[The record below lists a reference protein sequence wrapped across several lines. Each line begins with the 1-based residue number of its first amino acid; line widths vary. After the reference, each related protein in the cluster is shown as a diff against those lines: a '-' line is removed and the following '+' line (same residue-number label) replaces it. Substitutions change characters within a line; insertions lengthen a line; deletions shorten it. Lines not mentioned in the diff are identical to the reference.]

1 MKLNGQRHI
10 IDIDSDE
17 YPASLLDCRNPPEKL
32 YVIGSRDALDTGI
45 AIVGARKAT
54 PYGLSHSE
62 HFASIA
68 ASRGIPIISGG
79 ALGCDSAAHKGAL
92 KVKGKTVVV
101 LGGGC
106 DQIYPAQNRELF
118 QKVIDTGGA
127 VISEN
132 DWDMMPIRWTFRARN
147 RIIAGLASATL
158 IIEAGLPSGTFST
171 ADEALAAGREVL
183 SLPGAIT
190 SKQSHGSNQLIF
202 QGAMPVID
210 DDSFN
215 SLLDVIYPNSS
226 FHHSASSRIVP
237 DPMSRDQKIVLDSL
251 KAQSLSLDEI
261 HGLVSKNSDESFSI
275 ADIMMIIS
283 ALETTGKIAKYPDGR
298 YGPTHSKDTVPVKK
312 FAHSIEQDQLFPN
325 EADTM
330 KAAESK

>member
-1 MKLNGQRHI
+1 MPTTLEGKRCVISIN
-10 IDIDSDE
+10 DDA
-17 YPASLLDCRNPPEKL
+17 YPEALLDCKRPPKEL
-32 YVIGSRDALDTGI
+32 YVIGSTEAFDQGI

-54 PYGLSHSE
+54 PYGLTHAE

-68 ASRGIPIISGG
+68 ATRGISVISGG
-79 ALGCDSAAHKGAL
+79 ALGCDSAAHRGAL
-92 KVKGKTVVV
+92 EAGGQTIAV

-106 DQIYPAQNRELF
+106 DRIYPARNRVLF
-118 QKVIDTGGA
+118 QKIIDGGGA
-127 VISEN
+127 VISEHT
-132 DWDMMPIRWTFRARN
+132 WDAEPMPYNFRERN

-215 SLLDVIYPNSS
+215 CLLDVIYPNSTFKQS
-226 FHHSASSRIVP
+226 VLFEAEQEELEGNLPEILDALSSQP
-237 DPMSRDQKIVLDSL
+237 
-251 KAQSLSLDEI
+251 LSIDEI
-261 HGLVSKNSDESFSI
+261 RGVLANETDAPVSI
-275 ADIMMIIS
+275 ADIMMSITL
-283 ALETTGKIAKYPDGR
+283 LESSGRIAKYPDGTF
-298 YGPTHSKDTVPVKK
+298 GPVKS
-312 FAHSIEQDQLFPN
+312 AV
-325 EADTM
+325 
-330 KAAESK
+330 KAGK